1 MVGSWNLLE
10 RFAQVF
16 LDNFLAGHV
25 VFFFCFLFF
34 QNNKETLSPK
44 IKLKRIKSRA

>member
-10 RFAQVF
+10 KFAQDL

-25 VFFFCFLFF
+25 FENNRHKKFL
-34 QNNKETLSPK
+34 S
-44 IKLKRIKSRA
+44 